1 MAVTLTTQQRDRP
14 RPLATSHDVLG
25 TALRILAL
33 LLLVALLVTVG
44 VALWAMLSLVNAPA
58 RLAGG
63 VGAQVGDAAA
73 SVGQAVAS
81 AQQNLQALS
90 DPAHPPSGLTYD
102 TEYAAL
108 QTWRVGDRLPDASQY
123 VLTLQVIK
131 RREPADSPDTALYAV
146 IHAELRQPR
155 ETRLL
160 GQLLRSDADPHD
172 HVVYKGESFR
182 VWRVLYRVNWIS
194 QTDSALAAGA
204 YRNPDRVGTTLK
216 FEYD

>member
-1 MAVTLTTQQRDRP
+1 MTLTTQPRTRP
-14 RPLATSHDVLG
+14 PAWATSHDVLG
-25 TALRILAL
+25 TALRIVAL
-33 LLLVALLVTVG
+33 LLLLALLATVG

-63 VGAQVGDAAA
+63 VGTQVSGAAA
-73 SVGQAVAS
+73 TVGQAVAS
-81 AQQNLQALS
+81 AQQNLQAMT
-90 DPAHPPSGLTYD
+90 DPAHPPRGLTYD
-102 TEYAAL
+102 TEYAGL
-108 QTWRVGDRLPDASQY
+108 QTWRVGDHLPDASQY

-182 VWRVLYRVNWIS
+182 IGRVLYRVNWIS
-194 QTDSALAAGA
+194 QADGALAAGV
-204 YRNPDRVGTTLK
+204 YRNPDQVGATLK
-216 FEYD
+216 FEYE